1 MHSPAGNDP
10 TDPPRF
16 QELVESLEG
25 LPGVEAA
32 GGISR
37 YFQANTM
44 RDEIA
49 IAGMAQPDSLRGTLV
64 NYDVIA
70 GHYLQA
76 LGIPLLRGRYFS
88 MQDGPNATK
97 VAIVNNAFARTF
109 LPDENPIGKVFRRG
123 SDTAGYTIIGVIG
136 DTRRQDITRQAV
148 PEVFWPHS
156 QRPWG
161 MSLAIR
167 AAGDTQALVNS
178 VRSTIHRVDGTAIIK
193 NVSTLD
199 HQMDDRIAQRRFQT
213 WLLSGFAAL
222 ALFLALIGIYGVMH
236 YCVSERMQEL
246 GIRIALGA
254 QPQDV
259 FRLVLKHAAL
269 LAAAGMAIG
278 LVCALWATRLL
289 ASLLYGVSA
298 HDPAAYAGAF
308 ILVAAVAL
316 AASASPARRA
326 AKCDPLLAL
335 RQD

>member
-1 MHSPAGNDP
+1 MRN
-10 TDPPRF
+10 
-16 QELVESLEG
+16 E
-25 LPGVEAA
+25 
-32 GGISR
+32 IS
-37 YFQANTM
+37 
-44 RDEIA
+44 
-49 IAGMAQPDSLRGTLV
+49 IAGMPPADSPRATDV

-97 VAIVNNAFARTF
+97 VAIVNNAFARAF

-123 SDTAGYTIIGVIG
+123 SDTTGYTIVGVIG
-136 DTRRQDITRQAV
+136 DTRRQDLTREAI

-161 MSLAIR
+161 MNLAIR
-167 AAGDTQALVNS
+167 ASGDIPSLVNS
-178 VRSTIHRVDGTAIIK
+178 VRSTIHRVDATAVVK
-193 NVSTLD
+193 SVNTLD

-236 YCVSERMQEL
+236 YCVSERTQEL
-246 GIRIALGA
+246 GVRIALGA

-259 FRLVLKHAAL
+259 FRLVLKDAAR
-269 LAAAGMAIG
+269 LAVAGMAVG
-278 LVCALWATRLL
+278 LLCALWATRLL

-298 HDPAAYAGAF
+298 HDPVTYVGAF
-308 ILVAAVAL
+308 IIVAAVAL
-316 AASASPARRA
+316 AASAFPARRA
-326 AKCDPLLAL
+326 TKCDPLLAL

>member
-1 MHSPAGNDP
+1 M
-10 TDPPRF
+10 
-16 QELVESLEG
+16 
-25 LPGVEAA
+25 
-32 GGISR
+32 
-37 YFQANTM
+37 
-44 RDEIA
+44 
-49 IAGMAQPDSLRGTLV
+49 QPDSSRETLV

-76 LGIPLLRGRYFS
+76 LGIPLLHGRYFS

-97 VAIVNNAFARTF
+97 VAIVNNAFARAF

-123 SDTAGYTIIGVIG
+123 SDTTAYTIVGVIG
-136 DTRRQDITRQAV
+136 DTRREDITRQAV

-161 MSLAIR
+161 MNLAIK
-167 AAGDTQALVNS
+167 AAGDARTLVNS
-178 VRSTIHRVDGTAIIK
+178 VRSTIHREDGAAVIK
-193 NVSTLD
+193 SVTTLD
-199 HQMDDRIAQRRFQT
+199 RQMDDRIAQRRFQT

-236 YCVSERMQEL
+236 YCVSERTQEL

-254 QPQDV
+254 QPRDV

-269 LAAAGMAIG
+269 LAVAGMAMG

-289 ASLLYGVSA
+289 ASLLYDVSA
-298 HDPAAYAGAF
+298 HDPVTYAGAF

-316 AASASPARRA
+316 AASASPAGA
-326 AKCDPLLAL
+326 LLNATHRWHFVKIRSEISSL
-335 RQD
+335 PVFDICRLDEA